1 MQRVALYH
9 RSILNWC
16 LVFIC
21 LPAIAAENDNQE
33 SYQIEIKRA
42 QSAMLLDGLFDEADW
57 AEAQVYRDFWLNQP
71 IDSKR
76 ADRQTEVRMTY
87 DDRFIY
93 LAVTLYGPDDYVI
106 QTLKRDAFGES
117 DEFAVFLDPVNQR
130 TNGYGFGVNALGAQS
145 EALMTVNDG
154 DPSWDNKWYSET
166 RTYPDRWT
174 IEMAIPFKSIRYE
187 ADRKVWGINF
197 LRLDAQHNESHVWAP
212 VPVQFEGNDLGYT
225 GALIWEDPPQKLGTN
240 ISIIPYVTGNVSQDL
255 EAVDTSLQFGYN
267 AGVDA
272 KISITPSLNL
282 DITVNPDFS
291 QVEVDQQVTNLTRF
305 NIFFPE
311 RRNFFLENADI
322 FNNFGAFPEQPF
334 FSRSIGL
341 DRSGQTIPILFGARL
356 SGNLNKQWRAG
367 FMSMQTKGDTSRYA
381 QNYSAVAFHR
391 RIGKRSLIKGMLL
404 NRQAFDG
411 LESVADD
418 YGRNAAL
425 EGLYSSDD
433 GKWQAW
439 GGYIQAFREAV
450 TTKDYHLHG
459 GFAYN
464 GKQFRSFL
472 QVQHMGENYSADM
485 GFIGRLFNFNPE
497 TGEVMRIGFTQI
509 SNNLD
514 YYIFPEAS
522 EHVNFHWSGLENYVW
537 FNSDGSLN
545 EWYTRLRHFIFF
557 K

>member
-197 LRLDAQHNESHVWAP
+197 LRLDAQHNP
-212 VPVQFEGNDLGYT
+212 V
-225 GALIWEDPPQKLGTN
+225 
-240 ISIIPYVTGNVSQDL
+240 
-255 EAVDTSLQFGYN
+255 
-267 AGVDA
+267 
-272 KISITPSLNL
+272 
-282 DITVNPDFS
+282 
-291 QVEVDQQVTNLTRF
+291 
-305 NIFFPE
+305 
-311 RRNFFLENADI
+311 RRNRPCIGKPIRSAGGRPRHL
-322 FNNFGAFPEQPF
+322 P
-334 FSRSIGL
+334 SRRYGPRRGHHHEPRSRHGSTARSR
-341 DRSGQTIPILFGARL
+341 RSGC
-356 SGNLNKQWRAG
+356 
-367 FMSMQTKGDTSRYA
+367 
-381 QNYSAVAFHR
+381 
-391 RIGKRSLIKGMLL
+391 
-404 NRQAFDG
+404 
-411 LESVADD
+411 
-418 YGRNAAL
+418 AA
-425 EGLYSSDD
+425 
-433 GKWQAW
+433 
-439 GGYIQAFREAV
+439 
-450 TTKDYHLHG
+450 
-459 GFAYN
+459 
-464 GKQFRSFL
+464 
-472 QVQHMGENYSADM
+472 
-485 GFIGRLFNFNPE
+485 
-497 TGEVMRIGFTQI
+497 
-509 SNNLD
+509 
-514 YYIFPEAS
+514 
-522 EHVNFHWSGLENYVW
+522 
-537 FNSDGSLN
+537 
-545 EWYTRLRHFIFF
+545 
-557 K
+557 